1 MLKFYVIVSVIY
13 NGPLLLIKE
22 KEKNSSIFVLLYIR
36 NDKANL
42 LTKYNVGR
50 NFTRRKI
57 KEFELFKNHL
67 I

>member
-42 LTKYNVGR
+42 LTKYNVER

-57 KEFELFKNHL
+57 KEFELLKNHL